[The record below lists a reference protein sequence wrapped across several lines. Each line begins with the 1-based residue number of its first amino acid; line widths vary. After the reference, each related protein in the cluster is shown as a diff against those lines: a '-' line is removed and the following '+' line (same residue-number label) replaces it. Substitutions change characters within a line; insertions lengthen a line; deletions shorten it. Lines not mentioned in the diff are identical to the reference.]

1 MERVDFGRLLTAMV
15 TPMTKTGEVDYQAA
29 ANLAMRLAKSGSDGI
44 VVSGTTGES
53 PTLSKSEKEKLF
65 HVVVEAV
72 GGEAAVVAGTGS
84 YDTAASIE
92 LTDIAQRA
100 GADGIMLVAPYYN
113 KPPQEGLYQ
122 HFRAIAEST
131 SLPVIIYNIPGRTG
145 VNILPSTLARLA
157 EIENIVAVKEA
168 SGDLNQVAAI
178 RSLCPADFLIYSGDD
193 SLTLPIMALGGVG
206 VISVAAHL
214 VGRRMK
220 EMIEAFA
227 SGKVETAEQINR
239 ELSPLFK
246 ALFITTNPIPVKAA
260 LNILGQRVGGV
271 RLPLVEL
278 SPEEE
283 KKLRSV
289 LVQTGLMN

>member
-1 MERVDFGRLLTAMV
+1 MLL
-15 TPMTKTGEVDYQAA
+15 
-29 ANLAMRLAKSGSDGI
+29 S
-44 VVSGTTGES
+44 
-53 PTLSKSEKEKLF
+53 
-65 HVVVEAV
+65 
-72 GGEAAVVAGTGS
+72 
-84 YDTAASIE
+84 
-92 LTDIAQRA
+92 
-100 GADGIMLVAPYYN
+100 PYYN